1 MNLDDLNESLFR
13 LFDDIKED
21 RVDTSKAQA
30 MTNIANTII
39 NTAKVQ
45 LQGIKQLQD
54 SGIVPL
60 TMKDSSPKM
69 LGDLYDQK
77 SAFAKK
83 LGYQNV
89 AEAIGKMG
97 KEQFNKLY
105 EKQGN

>member
-1 MNLDDLNESLFR
+1 
-13 LFDDIKED
+13 
-21 RVDTSKAQA
+21 
-30 MTNIANTII
+30 
-39 NTAKVQ
+39 
-45 LQGIKQLQD
+45 
-54 SGIVPL
+54 
-60 TMKDSSPKM
+60 M

-89 AEAIGKMG
+89 AEAIGKIG